1 MTSVAIVVPA
11 LVLLGMPQP
20 IQGLLATALLLFL
33 PGFTL
38 VRLAPP
44 RDPVLGATL
53 AIALSLALAAAVS
66 TALLYAGAWSWQ
78 LCVAILGGISLVGGV
93 LSLRV
98 AE

>member
-1 MTSVAIVVPA
+1 MTSVATVVPA

-53 AIALSLALAAAVS
+53 AIAL
-66 TALLYAGAWSWQ
+66 
-78 LCVAILGGISLVGGV
+78 
-93 LSLRV
+93 
-98 AE
+98 